1 MKIQSNLLVKKAL
14 TIEVVLRDANQYQFS
29 FGDIPDLRGK
39 AITGISVRSATE
51 LPKTKSGKNQPDI
64 KNFYLTLIEKNVSKT
79 INDVPLIEFAP
90 SFNDGNYMRVDHL
103 FINFPESYLACP
115 SSGGPYYNAGEAV
128 QITFFYDL
136 QTAEDLLEAK
146 LRAQNNK
153 GQSCG

>member
-1 MKIQSNLLVKKAL
+1 MKIQSNLLVRKAL

-29 FGDIPDLRGK
+29 FGDQPDLRGK

-51 LPKTKSGKNQPDI
+51 LPKTKSGRNQPDI

-79 INDVPLIEFAP
+79 INDLPMIEFAP

-103 FINFPESYLACP
+103 FINFPESYISCP
-115 SSGGPYYNAGEAV
+115 SNGTGYYNAGEAL

-136 QTAEDLLEAK
+136 QKAEDLLEAK
-146 LRAQNNK
+146 LRAENNK